1 MYEELYKPLPDKSKY
16 LERIGV
22 TGPVAADAETLNLL
36 VRAHQKTVPF
46 ENLDIYDA
54 GADILLDI
62 DILFDKVVNR
72 RRGGY
77 CFELNAAFMAL
88 LQSLGYDCYPVCA
101 RVVWMSPPGT
111 YMPITHRAGIVT
123 LGGTR
128 YFIDVGFGGP
138 SPHGALRLD
147 EPGPQSDGRTTGG
160 FDKAPDGDFIIY
172 RVTESGREQ
181 LLKFSDRRCENVDFL
196 APNEYLSKN
205 KNSGFK
211 AMRMINI
218 TRDDGSAAING
229 NVLRVHLGGSVTET
243 PLDTEEKLRGALA
256 EYFGLRVDFPLKIS

>member
-1 MYEELYKPLPDKSKY
+1 MYEELYAPLPDKDKY

-22 TGPVAADAETLNLL
+22 TGPVKADAETLDLL

-46 ENLDIYDA
+46 ENLDVFDV
-54 GADILLDI
+54 GGDILLDTAS
-62 DILFDKVVNR
+62 LYDKVVNR

-77 CFELNAAFMAL
+77 CFELNAALTAL
-88 LQSLGYDCYPVCA
+88 LKSLGYDCYPVAA

-111 YMPITHRAGIVT
+111 YSPVTHRGGIVT
-123 LGGTR
+123 IDGVR

-147 EPGPQSDGRTTGG
+147 DPAPQSDGRNTFV

-172 RVTESGREQ
+172 RVTDTGREQ

-205 KNSGFK
+205 KASGFK
-211 AMRMINI
+211 MMRMINI

-229 NVLRVHLGGSVTET
+229 NVLRVHKNGAVEET
-243 PLDTEEKLRGALA
+243 MLDTEDKLRAALA
-256 EYFGLRVDFPLKIS
+256 EHFGIKADFPLKMQ

>member
-1 MYEELYKPLPDKSKY
+1 MYEELSAPLPDAGKY

-22 TGPVAADAETLNLL
+22 SATVRADAETLDLL

-46 ENLDIYDA
+46 ENLDVYDA
-54 GADILLDI
+54 GADILLDTAS
-62 DILFDKVVNR
+62 LFDKVVTR

-77 CFELNAAFMAL
+77 CFELNAAFMSL
-88 LQSLGYDCYPVCA
+88 LKSLGYDCYPVAA
-101 RVVWMSPPGT
+101 RVVWMSSPEQ
-111 YMPITHRAGIVT
+111 YMPVTHRAGIVT
-123 LGGTR
+123 VGGVR

-147 EPGPQSDGRTTGG
+147 DPAPQSDGRNT
-160 FDKAPDGDFIIY
+160 FVFVREPDGDFVIC
-172 RVTESGREQ
+172 RVTDSGRER

-205 KNSGFK
+205 KSSGF
-211 AMRMINI
+211 RMMHMLNI

-229 NVLRVHLGGSVTET
+229 NVLRIHKNDAVAET
-243 PLDTEEKLRGALA
+243 VLDTEDKLREALS
-256 EYFGLRVDFPLKIS
+256 EQFGIDVGFPLRMN